1 MLRSDC
7 RELYKELRK
16 ARVVSIIR
24 ANTATTRKSKLELEL
39 LMKWSIKREDVTL
52 TRLLLLFFN
61 IITSWKFSNSPGEW

>member
-16 ARVVSIIR
+16 VRVVSIIL

-39 LMKWSIKREDVTL
+39 LMKWSIKREDVT
-52 TRLLLLFFN
+52 RLLLFFFN